1 MKTQMG
7 EQTALQALQD
17 CLGKI
22 SFLQVEYIGPIRGGQ
37 GPDLQAVL
45 RVQGR
50 PVEVFAEYEDNGL
63 TRWARQAVYVLKG
76 WLAERPGAYGVF
88 IAPYI
93 SPAAAAICKE
103 AQIGYLD
110 LAGNCHLSFETVYVH
125 QEGYPNPFPQR
136 RDLRSLYSPKAERIL
151 RVLLTQSQC
160 NACAAPTRQHLL
172 GWKTEAL
179 AEAAEVSFGQVS
191 NVKKLLADREWLLLD
206 AAGIRLSNPGALL
219 DDWTQQYK
227 YRRNR
232 VTDYYS
238 MTDVTESEYRLAE
251 TCQHLG
257 LRYALTGFSGAARLA
272 PAVRYQRVMAY
283 IQGDLGALTDA
294 LGWKPVPSG
303 ANISLLAPY
312 DEGVFYLVGA
322 ALSSSKGAA
331 HGARDMDGV
340 QIAAPV
346 QVYLDLQSY
355 RGRGQEAAEAVRK
368 EMEKSL

>member
-1 MKTQMG
+1 MFYSENTNGRANCASGVAGLPG
-7 EQTALQALQD
+7 EDL
-17 CLGKI
+17 I
-22 SFLQVEYIGPIRGGQ
+22 PPVEYIGPIRGGQ

-50 PVEVFAEYEDNGL
+50 PVEVFAEYEDNGQP
-63 TRWARQAVYVLKG
+63 RWARQAVYVLKG

-103 AQIGYLD
+103 AQVGYLD

-151 RVLLTQSQC
+151 RVLLIQSQC
-160 NACAAPTRQHLL
+160 N
-172 GWKTEAL
+172 WKTEAL

-191 NVKKLLADREWLLLD
+191 NVKKLLADREWLLSD

-219 DDWTQQYK
+219 DEWTLQYK

-312 DEGVFYLVGA
+312 DEGVFY
-322 ALSSSKGAA
+322 
-331 HGARDMDGV
+331 GARDMDGV

-368 EMEKSL
+368 EMEKSW